1 MSKRNTALRLT
12 IAVLVGVMAF
22 SSAQGQHSIPE
33 VTIQKDSSS
42 GELNVSNSGERVT
55 LKAGTLAGVLHG
67 NVSNA
72 GRDGAGFNPLRYTDH
87 PNSTLY
93 RPDQVGLNF
102 EHIFNGLAR
111 DYEPSFFTPRVDRN
125 YLVVHSEKRAS
136 IRFESESCTWGI
148 GSTMTYTFREP
159 HFVDLTFR
167 CTPTADRF
175 DKGYAAMM
183 WASYMNRTRS
193 REIYFLGREGGS
205 EGWITFG
212 NILDGEL
219 EVGTI
224 AHVDASPLPYE
235 KKSRTLNIVEHPTK
249 KFIEPF
255 YYGLVDG
262 DNDLKTEDDTLVYI
276 MMFDQTAPI
285 RFAMWNFIRNAEG
298 KPDTHSPAWDWQ
310 YVIRDPKMG
319 HTYGYRARVVIKPW
333 VDRDDVVQEYR
344 SWHKGLDRN

>member
-1 MSKRNTALRLT
+1 MSLLCCLATLLLTSAL
-12 IAVLVGVMAF
+12 AMG
-22 SSAQGQHSIPE
+22 
-33 VTIQKDSSS
+33 D
-42 GELNVSNSGERVT
+42 SNSNGERVT
-55 LKAGTLAGVLHG
+55 LKAGKLAGVLHD
-67 NVSNA
+67 NASNA
-72 GRDGAGFNPLRYTDH
+72 DRDGAGFNPLRYTDY

-125 YLVVHSEKRAS
+125 YLVVHSEKSAS
-136 IRFESESCTWGI
+136 IRFASEDCTWGI
-148 GSTMTYTFREP
+148 GSTMTYTLREP

-193 REIYFLGREGGS
+193 RKIHFLGREDGR
-205 EGWITFG
+205 EGWVTFG
-212 NILDGEL
+212 NMVNGEI
-219 EVGTI
+219 EVGTV
-224 AHVDASPLPYE
+224 AHVDAGPLPYE

-262 DNDLKTEDDTLVYI
+262 DNDLTTEDDTLVYI
-276 MMFDQTAPI
+276 MMFDQKVPI
-285 RFAMWNFIRNAEG
+285 RFAMWNFESDADGR
-298 KPDTHSPAWDWQ
+298 PDTHSPAWDWQ
-310 YVIRDPKMG
+310 YVIRNPEVGQPRTGRDQAVGGPRRCCPGVPKLAQG
-319 HTYGYRARVVIKPW
+319 TW
-333 VDRDDVVQEYR
+333 T
-344 SWHKGLDRN
+344 W

>member
-1 MSKRNTALRLT
+1 MRKCGLVLSIMFLLVP
-12 IAVLVGVMAF
+12 AVNA
-22 SSAQGQHSIPE
+22 SAMG
-33 VTIQKDSSS
+33 D
-42 GELNVSNSGERVT
+42 SNSNGERVT
-55 LKAGTLAGVLHG
+55 LEAGKLAGVLHD
-67 NVSNA
+67 NASNA
-72 GRDGAGFNPLRYTDH
+72 GRDGAGFNPLRYTDY

-125 YLVVHSEKRAS
+125 YLVVHSEKSAS
-136 IRFESESCTWGI
+136 IRFASEDCTWGM
-148 GSTMTYTFREP
+148 GSTMTYTLREP

-193 REIYFLGREGGS
+193 REIHFLGREGGR
-205 EGWITFG
+205 EGWVTFG
-212 NILDGEL
+212 NMVNGEL
-219 EVGTI
+219 EVGTV
-224 AHVDASPLPYE
+224 AHVDARPLPYE
-235 KKSRTLNIVEHPTK
+235 KESRTLNIVEHPTK

-262 DNDLKTEDDTLVYI
+262 DNDLRTEDDTLVYI
-276 MMFDQTAPI
+276 MMFDQTASI
-285 RFAMWNFIRNAEG
+285 RFAMWNFIKNAEG

-310 YVIRDPKMG
+310 YVIHDPEVG

-333 VDRDDVVQEYR
+333 VDQDDVVQEYR
-344 SWHKGLDRN
+344 SWRKGLDQE